1 MLSARRATLRILRT
15 LMVWSV
21 VIPIALFAYASW
33 VNWDAVNKDANEHI
47 KRSLDVMHEHA
58 VRMFQTGELVLDEV
72 TESTNGLSD
81 EQIRTLEPSLHAR
94 LQRINSRL
102 PQLQSVWIIG
112 QDANALVSS
121 RTSPPP
127 RGTAL
132 SDRDFWQAQVDHDRG
147 TYIGSVLTPR
157 LLEGSNF
164 FSMSRRRTDPEGRF
178 SGVVI
183 VSMLPGDF
191 ENFYAE
197 IGNEPGRSFTMIRAD
212 GAVLARYPAAS
223 EPIADIDP
231 NKSSF
236 ADAMAA
242 AATSD
247 KSAAKNRPRNTNT
260 APSGQGK
267 AGNSD
272 TAAFRTYVAPSPIDG
287 VERRLAAKKLEGYPI
302 YVVAGLNTADIRNQW
317 LSSMGSHLI
326 FGVPATLLLFAL
338 LGLAVQRTKK
348 LYAEADRRIA
358 AETALIQAQRLEA
371 LGRLTGGVAHDFNNL
386 LMVISGSVSRL
397 SSRLK
402 DDKALRL
409 CDMIATAAKRAE
421 TLTRHL
427 LSFSRQQSVNP
438 QALDVA
444 QRISELHDLIRSSLA
459 DDVEVTIDGPDE
471 PCPVKVDQAEFEIAV
486 LNICVNARDAM
497 PNGGTLR
504 IATRS
509 VTLDGDPAHD
519 GLMGDFIA
527 LSFADTGGGIPAEIL
542 PRVFEPFFTT
552 KDAAKG
558 TGLGLSQVYGFTK
571 QAGGTTTIASTP
583 GHGTVVTLYLPQ
595 IPYTTDQLGASRE
608 SVPLPSAPVRKNVLV
623 VEDNGAVADVCKSFL
638 DDLGYGVQF
647 VSSPHAALAFLKGSE
662 HIDIVLSDVLMP
674 GGMSGLDLAR
684 ELRRTRPSLPVVLM
698 TGFNSSANELA
709 SEGFHVLRKPFDMAT
724 LGDEMRAILER
735 RQLADTAA

>member
-21 VIPIALFAYASW
+21 VIPVALFAYASW
-33 VNWDAVNKDANEHI
+33 VTWDTVNKNANEHI

-58 VRMFQTGELVLDEV
+58 VRMFQTGELVLDEI
-72 TESTNGLSD
+72 TESANGLSD
-81 EQIRTLEPSLHAR
+81 DQIRAIEPSLHER
-94 LQRINSRL
+94 LQRITSRL
-102 PQLQSVWIIG
+102 PQLQSVWIVG
-112 QDANALVSS
+112 KDAHAVVSS
-121 RTSPPP
+121 RASPPP
-127 RGTAL
+127 HGTAL
-132 SDRDFWQAQVDHDRG
+132 SDRDFWQAQVDRDRG
-147 TYIGSVLTPR
+147 TYIGRVLAPR
-157 LLEGSNF
+157 LLAGSNF
-164 FSMSRRRTDPEGRF
+164 FSMSRRRTDNKGRF
-178 SGVVI
+178 SGIVI

-197 IGNEPGRSFTMIRAD
+197 IGHEPGRSFTMIRAG
-212 GAVLARYPAAS
+212 GAVLARYPAPS
-223 EPIADIDP
+223 EAVADIDP
-231 NKSSF
+231 KKSSY
-236 ADAMAA
+236 ADAIAA

-247 KSAAKNRPRNTNT
+247 KLAAKSLPRNSGAT
-260 APSGQGK
+260 A
-267 AGNSD
+267 AGNND
-272 TAAFRTYVAPSPIDG
+272 APAFKTYIAPDPIDG
-287 VERRLAAKKLEGYPI
+287 VERRFAAKKLEGYPV

-317 LSSMGSHLI
+317 LTSMGSHLI

-348 LYAEADRRIA
+348 LHAEADRRIA

-397 SSRLK
+397 TSRLK
-402 DDKALRL
+402 DDKALGL
-409 CDMIATAAKRAE
+409 CGMIATAAKRAE

-438 QALDVA
+438 QAINVA

-459 DDVEVTIDGPDE
+459 DDVEVSIDVANE

-497 PNGGTLR
+497 PNGGKLR
-504 IATRS
+504 ITTRN

-519 GLMGDFIA
+519 GLNGDFVA
-527 LSFADTGGGIPAEIL
+527 LSFADTGSGIPPDII

-571 QAGGTTTIASTP
+571 QAGGTTAIASTP

-595 IPYTTDQLGASRE
+595 IPCSTEEFEAPRE
-608 SVPLPSAPVRKNVLV
+608 SATPPPAPVRKTVLV

-638 DDLGYGVQF
+638 DDLGYGVEF
-647 VSSPHAALAFLKGSE
+647 VSSPHAALAFLRGSE
-662 HIDIVLSDVLMP
+662 HIDLLLTDVLMP

-698 TGFNSSANELA
+698 TGFNSSANDVA
-709 SEGFHVLRKPFDMAT
+709 CEGFQVLRKPFDMAT
-724 LGDEMRAILER
+724 LGNELRAVLER
-735 RQLADTAA
+735 RQLTDSAA